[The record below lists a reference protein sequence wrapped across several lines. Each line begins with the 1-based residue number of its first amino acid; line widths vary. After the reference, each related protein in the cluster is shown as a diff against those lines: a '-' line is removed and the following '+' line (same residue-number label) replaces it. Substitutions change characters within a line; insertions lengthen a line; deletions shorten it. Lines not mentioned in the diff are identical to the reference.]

1 MDIKVAKNYINGE
14 WVAIKGKESQNVIN
28 PSTGGIIGTVNLST
42 EEETCAAIAAAKA
55 AFPEWRAT
63 PPVTRARYMFKLK
76 TLLEE
81 RFNDLVKICSME
93 AGKTLEESR
102 GEVRRGI
109 EVVEVMSGI
118 ASLMKGQAMEDI
130 AAGLDCMVYRQPL
143 GVFAAV
149 CPFNFPVMVP
159 LWFLPPAI
167 ATGNTFVLKPSE
179 TVPFSMQITYEIL
192 DELNLPPGVV
202 NLVNGGKDAVNTIL
216 RHPDVAG
223 VSFVGSTAV
232 AKYIYSESAK
242 YGKRVQS
249 LGGAKNFM
257 LIMPDANIIGT
268 ANALMGSCFGCAGQR
283 CLAGSNVVA
292 VGDVH
297 DKIRDIL
304 LEKAKTLKVGVATDP
319 ASQMG
324 ALVSKK
330 AYDKVLQYI
339 EIGIK
344 EGAKL
349 LLDGRNVKVEGDGA
363 NGYFIGPT
371 IFDDV
376 TPDMTIAKEEIFGPI
391 FSIMRAKDFDEAM
404 SWIDNCPYANAG
416 SIFTASGKWAREFGY
431 RLPASMC
438 GVNIGIA
445 APMSFFS
452 FGGARQSF
460 FGDLKAH
467 GSESIDF
474 YTDRKVISARWF

>member
-14 WVAIKGKESQNVIN
+14 WAAIKGKESLNVIN
-28 PSTGGIIGTVNLST
+28 PSTGGIIGTVNMST
-42 EEETCAAIAAAKA
+42 DEETCAAIAAAKA

-130 AAGLDCMVYRQPL
+130 AAGLDCMAYRQPL

-202 NLVNGGKDAVNTIL
+202 NLVNGNKDTVNTIL

-330 AYDKVLQYI
+330 AYDRVVQYI

-349 LLDGRNVKVEGDGA
+349 LLDGRSVKVEGDGA

>member
-14 WVAIKGKESQNVIN
+14 WAAIKGKESLNVIN
-28 PSTGGIIGTVNLST
+28 PSTGGIIGSVNMSN

-130 AAGLDCMVYRQPL
+130 AAGLDCMAYRQPL

-202 NLVNGGKDAVNTIL
+202 NLVNGNKDTVNTIL

-330 AYDKVLQYI
+330 AYDRVVQYI

-349 LLDGRNVKVEGDGA
+349 LLDGRSVKVEGDGA